1 MPGDGLT
8 LSRILAPMESL
19 RDQMVVATGLSNVAA
34 ESKQVGSGVHARA
47 AAAFLSGMPA
57 KRTEGGD
64 IELGKT
70 LDQYAAEELGKET
83 HCCRSSSRSSPAWRA
98 TATRATAAST

>member
-1 MPGDGLT
+1 
-8 LSRILAPMESL
+8 MESL
-19 RDQMVVATGLSNVAA
+19 RDQMVVATGAQHVAA

-47 AAAFLSGMPA
+47 AAAFLSGTPA

-70 LDQYAAEELGKET
+70 LDQYAAEELGKDT
-83 HCCRSSSRSSPAWRA
+83 QLLSSSLRSSPASRA
-98 TATRATAAST
+98 TAIRVTAAST